1 MSNLCVYFINTCGVI
16 LLILYEKFVQFLFLF
31 SGDEWST
38 EAVDLFE
45 ELADVALWQKK
56 IAHVV
61 TYRESPHKR
70 GQRAGS
76 PVPVIELHDK
86 VCINLK

>member
-1 MSNLCVYFINTCGVI
+1 M
-16 LLILYEKFVQFLFLF
+16 
-31 SGDEWST
+31 
-38 EAVDLFE
+38 DLFE

-56 IAHVV
+56 TAHVV
-61 TYRESPHKR
+61 TYRDSQHKR

-86 VCINLK
+86 VCMVRNRRNSTSTLFFFLFML